1 MTGVGVT
8 QDVALDRKEW
18 TRRTMPTPSPLG
30 YWEMAI
36 KVSKV
41 SRSLTV

>member
-8 QDVALDRKEW
+8 QDVALDQKEW
-18 TRRTMPTPSPLG
+18 RRRTRPTLG
-30 YWEMAI
+30 DRENAI

-41 SRSLTV
+41 STLIGSMA